1 MTKFRHYID
10 INLVYFGQK
19 HKYGAMKPLFEDIDS
34 RRGANSYVAYRYT
47 TSAFPFL
54 WHYHPEYELTL
65 ILEGS
70 GERMVGDSHEYFF
83 PGDLVLLGPGLP
95 HTWVSEMS
103 SAAVVIQFSE
113 SFVAPILQF
122 PECDRIR
129 RLLAQASQGLA
140 FPATGFGKGDLMA
153 SIMRLPTAKSA
164 NRITGLL
171 DVLQALAGSRAG
183 ARALASPYFQPAG
196 KKTEGRIGKVFQY
209 IHQHSAET
217 VSLTEMAT
225 LINLSESAFCKFFKR
240 TTGKT
245 FSDYV
250 AEIRIGHACHL
261 LSESDDTISEIAYR
275 SGFESLTYFNRVF
288 LRKKGVRPREFR
300 KGCTI
305 PKIS

>member
-1 MTKFRHYID
+1 
-10 INLVYFGQK
+10 
-19 HKYGAMKPLFEDIDS
+19 MKPLFEDIGS
-34 RRGANSYVAYRYT
+34 KRGANSYVAYRYT

-113 SFVAPILQF
+113 SCIAPILQF

-129 RLLAQASQGLA
+129 KLLARTSQGLA
-140 FPATGFGKGDLMA
+140 FPVTGLGKGDLMA
-153 SIMRLPTAKSA
+153 SIMRLPTSKAA
-164 NRITGLL
+164 GRITGLV
-171 DVLQALAGSRAG
+171 DVLQALAGPRVG
-183 ARALASPYFQPAG
+183 ARALASPYFQPAAG
-196 KKTEGRIGKVFQY
+196 KKAEGRIGKVFQF
-209 IHQHSAET
+209 IHQHSGET
-217 VSLTEMAT
+217 VSLGEMAA

-245 FSDYV
+245 FSDYL
-250 AEIRIGHACHL
+250 ADIRIGHACHL
-261 LSESDDTISEIAYR
+261 LSESDETIAEIAYR

-288 LRKKGVRPREFR
+288 LRKKGMRPREFR
-300 KGCTI
+300 AGI
-305 PKIS
+305 NGVDGRAGRGE